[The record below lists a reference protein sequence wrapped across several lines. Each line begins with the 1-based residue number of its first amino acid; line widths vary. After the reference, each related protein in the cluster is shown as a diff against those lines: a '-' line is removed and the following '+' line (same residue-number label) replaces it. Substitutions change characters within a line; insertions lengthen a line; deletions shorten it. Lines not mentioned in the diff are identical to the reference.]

1 MNEEVKKWIAK
12 AKSDLKH
19 VRSSLKNK
27 EFDWAQIASQQA
39 AEKALK
45 ALCLHKELWLI
56 KVHDLTILAKKVNA
70 LMS

>member
-45 ALCLHKELWLI
+45 ALCLHKELGLI